1 MHAYSLLQAH
11 PGNGAQSPFA
21 AVFEAN
27 KRAKLAE
34 DLSYD
39 RMAPTSKSDRE
50 GSGSPDFYS
59 ASIKVPENELS
70 PGGRHSP
77 GSDTMNTNPQ
87 NQGNPNDPNIR
98 RYRTA
103 FTRDQIGRLEKE
115 FVKENYISRPRR
127 CELAN
132 ELNLPESTIKL
143 LAAKQISG

>member
-1 MHAYSLLQAH
+1 
-11 PGNGAQSPFA
+11 PFA

-27 KRAKLAE
+27 KRVKLAE

-39 RMAPTSKSDRE
+39 RLAPTSKSDRE

-59 ASIKVPENELS
+59 VGIKIPENELS

-77 GSDTMNTNPQ
+77 GSDTMNSNPGHQ
-87 NQGNPNDPNIR
+87 NQGNPNDPNLR

-132 ELNLPESTIKL
+132 ELNLPESTIKVRIL
-143 LAAKQISG
+143 RYIS